1 MFSKAVTTPVFTIS
15 FNRLGASAILFSV
28 CVGQLIDTSY
38 AQSLSQPPTNGSR
51 YHVYDSKGVMIGDLV
66 NSGVVMQQING
77 SWVSF
82 PFSYSGLKSDGV
94 TLYYASKNCVGTA
107 YISANDVPI
116 NGKIFIPPEEGDFLV
131 DGIFAN
137 SGTLVFAN
145 APFTTIRVQSVLA
158 VSQITPLQGS
168 CSEIETKMNAFV
180 GSAGTIKLGP
190 YKIPFYIK

>member
-1 MFSKAVTTPVFTIS
+1 MFSIS
-15 FNRLGASAILFSV
+15 LKRLSAYSILFTV
-28 CVGQLIDTSY
+28 CAGRLIDSSY
-38 AQSLSQPPTNGSR
+38 AQSLSQPQTNGSR
-51 YHVYDSKGVMIGDLV
+51 YHVFDSKGFVIGDLV
-66 NSGVVMQQING
+66 NSGLVMQQINS

-94 TLYYASKNCVGTA
+94 NLYYASKNCVGTA
-107 YISANDVPI
+107 YITANDVPI

-145 APFTTIRVQSVLA
+145 APFTTIRVQSILA
-158 VSQITPLQGS
+158 VSQIRPLQGS

-190 YKIPFYIK
+190 YKTPFYIK